1 MKNSLSYVAIAVA
14 AALLGACGGD
24 RDDDGQAT
32 GRPAEG
38 IPACAGAGSAISRP
52 DGLPAELLPPGTVLT
67 SDDSDSGEI
76 EVRGYI
82 PTTLQQAAKFFAEE
96 LPRRGYRLGEGDS
109 EQDEAEAPFSGK
121 GVSGKWK
128 LNGILDCPNAVSL
141 ALRIESS

>member
-1 MKNSLSYVAIAVA
+1 VKRLNSYIAIAAA

-24 RDDDGQAT
+24 GDDDRQVT
-32 GRPAEG
+32 ETHAEG
-38 IPACAGAGSAISRP
+38 IPACARAGSPISRP

-67 SDDSDSGEI
+67 SEDSNSDQI

-82 PTTLQQAAKFFAEE
+82 PTTLQQAAKFFAED

-109 EQDEAEAPFSGK
+109 EQDEAEAAFSGK

-128 LNGILDCPNAVSL
+128 VNGILNCPNAVT
-141 ALRIESS
+141 LRLRVEPG